1 MFISLVDKNASDAP
15 QSYQPAPD
23 EFHNRRGPALDSFR
37 RRISYLRISLTD
49 RCNFR
54 CVYCMPEHGAH
65 FAPRDELLSDDELL
79 RVVRSC
85 AAVGFE
91 KIRLTGGEPTLRR
104 NLVQL
109 VRGIAATPG
118 IREVS
123 MTTNALRLAEASTSL
138 PGRPQAST
146 SLPGRPQ
153 ASTSLPGRPTL
164 ADELK
169 AAGLARVNISIDSL
183 DAARFRAITRGGDL
197 ERVWAG
203 ILAAERAGL
212 GPLKLNTVV
221 VRGFNDD
228 EVVELA
234 RLAVERPWQVR
245 FIEMM
250 PLAGVGE
257 LAKESVVPS
266 SEIAARLEAVWGPLE
281 FAGWAGS
288 DPARTYRVAGGQGT
302 IGFISSVSEPFCATC
317 NRMRLTA
324 DGKLHLC
331 LLRDNELDLRAAL
344 RGGADDAELEVLV
357 RQAVWLKPWGHGLPE
372 GVVPTLRGMSE
383 LGG

>member
-1 MFISLVDKNASDAP
+1 MIISLVEKQASDAP
-15 QSYQPAPD
+15 PTYEPAPV
-23 EFHNRRGPALDSFR
+23 EFHHRRGPALDLFR
-37 RRISYLRISLTD
+37 RRINYLRVSLTD

-65 FAPRDELLSDDELL
+65 FAPRDELLTDDELL
-79 RVVRSC
+79 RVIRSC

-104 NLVQL
+104 NLVEL
-109 VRGIAATPG
+109 VRGIASTPG

-123 MTTNALRLAEASTSL
+123 MTTNALRLAEMA
-138 PGRPQAST
+138 G
-146 SLPGRPQ
+146 
-153 ASTSLPGRPTL
+153 
-164 ADELK
+164 ELK

-183 DAARFRAITRGGDL
+183 DAEKFRSITRGGDL

-212 GPLKLNTVV
+212 GPLKLNAVV
-221 VRGFNDD
+221 VRGLNDD
-228 EVVELA
+228 EVVDLA

-250 PLAGVGE
+250 PLAGVGD

-266 SEIAARLEAVWGPLE
+266 SELVARLEAVWGPLE
-281 FAGWAGS
+281 FVGWAGS

-302 IGFISSVSEPFCATC
+302 IGFISSVSEPFCSTC

-331 LLRDNELDLRAAL
+331 LLRDNELDLRGAL
-344 RGGADDAELEVLV
+344 RGGADDAELDALV

>member
-1 MFISLVDKNASDAP
+1 MIIPLHETKTP
-15 QSYQPAPD
+15 TGYQPAPEVFRD
-23 EFHNRRGPALDSFR
+23 RRGAALDSFR
-37 RRISYLRISLTD
+37 RRISYLRVSLTD

-54 CVYCMPEHGAH
+54 CVYCMPQHGAH
-65 FAPRDELLSDDELL
+65 FAPRDELLTDDELL

-104 NLVQL
+104 NLVEL

-123 MTTNALRLAEASTSL
+123 MTTNALRLAEIAE
-138 PGRPQAST
+138 Q
-146 SLPGRPQ
+146 
-153 ASTSLPGRPTL
+153 
-164 ADELK
+164 LK
-169 AAGLARVNISIDSL
+169 AAGLQRVNISIDSL
-183 DAARFRAITRGGDL
+183 NADRFRAITRGGDI

-203 ILAAERAGL
+203 ILAAQRAGL
-212 GPLKLNTVV
+212 GPIKLNAVV
-221 VRGFNDD
+221 VRGLNDD

-266 SEIAARLEAVWGPLE
+266 SEIVARLEAVWGPLE
-281 FAGWAGS
+281 FVGWAGS
-288 DPARTYRVAGGQGT
+288 DPARTYRVPGGQGT

-331 LLRDNELDLRAAL
+331 LLRDNELDLRGAL
-344 RGGADDAELEVLV
+344 RGGADDAELEALV